1 MTRRPVLLAVVLCA
15 VAAAGYAY
23 WKFAIPIHRVGV
35 RSELVMLGD
44 LDGDH
49 LWTARDADFAAEIAR
64 DPWNPRFDEQVA
76 RLDLDRNGRIDDEDL
91 GILAALVAAK
101 GDAYAAHD
109 AAVGHA
115 AADGAFPRPRELYR
129 YEAVGQYR
137 ARPAW
142 CVRYAGAQDSV
153 LTWLR
158 ELDPARADASY
169 AGQIDAETWS
179 EAVRFDL
186 AWRRR
191 AAALEPVEREYAA
204 ERIAHAEA
212 LFRAGR
218 RFDLLLALIQLT
230 EDAETLTTRGQR
242 PITLKL
248 LRLRD
253 DLRGI
258 LASPAY
264 ADFAAGRADWRT
276 VLAAIGKA
284 VQDDVGVTYDLA
296 TIGPPRS
303 LTHLENYLQR
313 TEWQYY
319 KTSAREQD
327 FHALIDFAQ
336 NDPRY
341 LRAVSR
347 TSPAHHD
354 PDVQNHNLPMVLLFR
369 EALRIEHGDKKKAVG
384 LLDEAIR
391 IPYGWIKSIPRE
403 RLPHAVALD
412 NFLLPGNKE
421 DGADKSRHWNVFGGI
436 CLYKSP
442 EEALDLALKR
452 EAKDLRAGGYT
463 EEAMREFL
471 RDMIANLGG
480 MYHVMSVDPGLL
492 RR

>member
-1 MTRRPVLLAVVLCA
+1 MPRRRVLLAAALL
-15 VAAAGYAY
+15 AAAAAATAY
-23 WKFAIPIHRVGV
+23 WKLAIPIHRVGV

-49 LWTARDADFAAEIAR
+49 QWTARDVDLAAEIAR
-64 DPWNPRFDEQVA
+64 DPWSPRFDGQVA
-76 RLDLDRNGRIDDEDL
+76 RLDLDRNGRIDDADL
-91 GILAALVAAK
+91 GILAALAAAQ

-109 AAVGHA
+109 AAT
-115 AADGAFPRPRELYR
+115 GAFPRPRELYR
-129 YEAVGQYR
+129 YETVGLYR
-137 ARPAW
+137 PRPAW
-142 CVRYAGAQDSV
+142 CVRYPGAQDSV

-169 AGQIDAETWS
+169 AGQLDAEILS
-179 EAVRFDL
+179 EAVRFDI

-191 AAALEPVEREYAA
+191 APALEPIERTYAA
-204 ERIAHAEA
+204 ERIAKAET

-218 RFDLLLALIQLT
+218 RFELLLALIQLT
-230 EDAETLTTRGQR
+230 EDAETLTTRGQQ

-253 DLRGI
+253 GLRAI
-258 LASPAY
+258 LASPTY
-264 ADFAAGRADWRT
+264 AEFAAGRADWRT

-284 VQDDVGVTYDLA
+284 VQDDVGITYDLA
-296 TIGPPRS
+296 TVGPPRN

-313 TEWQYY
+313 AEWQYY

-327 FHALIDFAQ
+327 FVTLIDYAQ

-347 TSPAHHD
+347 TSPRNRD

-452 EAKDLRAGGYT
+452 EVKDLREAGYT

-480 MYHVMSVDPGLL
+480 MYHVMSVDAELL